1 VRVLLISANTEQFN
15 MPAMPLGLACVTAA
29 VAKAGHKAVMIDL
42 MFETDVRV
50 ILKKSIEN
58 FHPEC
63 IGISI
68 RNIDDQNFESPEF
81 LLEKVKDVV
90 LICRELTDSVI
101 VLGGAGFSIFP
112 ESTLTYLGA
121 DMGIACEGEIAFP
134 AFLSKLEVGSN
145 LSRIPGLY
153 IRDRGP
159 QRPKKIAGRLDKL
172 TLPDPG
178 ILSVSAAKNM
188 ESWIPVQTR
197 RGCPLKCSYCST
209 PAIEGTII
217 RKRSPEIVSN
227 WIESWVKA
235 GYRKFFFVDNTFN
248 LPPTYAKK
256 MCRSIIKKGLNI
268 RWCCILYPKNVDGEL
283 VELMADAGCRHIS
296 LGFESG
302 SMQMLKSLN
311 KRFLPEDVRTISD
324 IFVNHNIAQMGFLL
338 MGAPGETKKSVEE
351 SLAFADSLQL
361 DALKVTAGVR
371 IYPNTPLAEIA
382 KREGFLTS
390 KSNLLYPSFYLA
402 RGLEG
407 WLLERLKKW
416 MASRPHV
423 IK

>member
-1 VRVLLISANTEQFN
+1 
-15 MPAMPLGLACVTAA
+15 M
-29 VAKAGHKAVMIDL
+29 
-42 MFETDVRV
+42 
-50 ILKKSIEN
+50 
-58 FHPEC
+58 
-63 IGISI
+63 
-68 RNIDDQNFESPEF
+68 
-81 LLEKVKDVV
+81 LEKVKDVV
-90 LICRELTDSVI
+90 LICRELTDAVI
-101 VLGGAGFSIFP
+101 VLGGAGYSIFP
-112 ESTLTYLGA
+112 EGTPTYLDA

-134 AFLSKLEVGSN
+134 AFLSKLEIGSN
-145 LSRIPGLY
+145 LSGIPGLY

-159 QRPKKIAGRLDKL
+159 QRPKKIAGRLDGL
-172 TLPDPG
+172 TLPAPG

-209 PAIEGTII
+209 PAIEGSII
-217 RKRSPEIVSN
+217 RKRSPEIVTN

-248 LPPTYAKK
+248 LPPAYAKK

-302 SMQMLKSLN
+302 SVQMLKSLN

-324 IFVNHNIAQMGFLL
+324 IFANHNIAQMGFLL
-338 MGAPGETKKSVEE
+338 LGAPGETKKSVEE

-361 DALKVTAGVR
+361 DALKVTTGVR

-382 KREGFLTS
+382 KREGFLNS
-390 KSNLLYPSFYLA
+390 KNNLLYPSFYLA

-416 MASRPHV
+416 MAPRPHV